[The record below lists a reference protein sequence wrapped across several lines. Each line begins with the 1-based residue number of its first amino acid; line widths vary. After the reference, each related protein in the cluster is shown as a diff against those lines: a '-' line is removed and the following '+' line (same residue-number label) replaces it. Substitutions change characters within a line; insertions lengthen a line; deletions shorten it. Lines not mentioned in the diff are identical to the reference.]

1 MKKLKTDSV
10 ERPLIALVSGI
21 TGAVALT
28 LTHETIRR
36 YIPQAPRM
44 DVLGMRAIARG
55 LYHLNKRPPEE
66 DKLFEYSIIGDL
78 VSNSLYYTLTGTGH
92 KVWWRGTAL
101 GLAAGIGGVM
111 LPGPLGLGKEPSGR
125 TNATKAMTVGLYL
138 LGGLV
143 TAAMS
148 WALLGKP
155 SPEELDQDNVAVV

>member
-1 MKKLKTDSV
+1 MKKPKTYQV
-10 ERPLIALVSGI
+10 KKPIVALVSGI

-92 KVWWRGTAL
+92 LVWWRGTAL
-101 GLAAGIGGVM
+101 GLAAGIGGVV

-148 WALLGKP
+148 WALLDKP
-155 SPEELDQDNVAVV
+155 SLEELDKDNVAVV